1 MLAKPAPK
9 GLEMLGLP
17 EGVETGAEI
26 FIILFVIFLIAS
38 VIFAFMYEG
47 NAVGAIGHSLG
58 SSFLS
63 IFTSIGNG
71 IILVIKAMI
80 SGIANKVLSPLE
92 NFFSHIKLPIGLLM
106 EVHL

>member
-26 FIILFVIFLIAS
+26 FIILFVIILIAS
-38 VIFAFMYEG
+38 VVFAFMYQG
-47 NAVGAIGHSLG
+47 RAVGAIGHSLW
-58 SSFLS
+58 SSFLG
-63 IFTSIGNG
+63 IFSSIGNG

-92 NFFSHIKLPIGLLM
+92 NLFRSIGLLM

>member
-1 MLAKPAPK
+1 MLNYMIHLAYDFVPC
-9 GLEMLGLP
+9 LVLP
-17 EGVETGAEI
+17 SI
-26 FIILFVIFLIAS
+26 S
-38 VIFAFMYEG
+38 FMYQG
-47 NAVGAIGHSLG
+47 KAIGAIGHSLG

-80 SGIANKVLSPLE
+80 SEIVNKLLGPLE